1 MKRLLLAVALL
12 TAFPCATMAQV
23 EKQVEVTKAYVP
35 KVEQAAKLAIEP
47 DMTDTVQMRPEID
60 YTITPLSLETTLDTR
75 PIRPASVTYWEFNRP
90 LPFYLKVG
98 AGYPLNSVLDFY
110 AATQN
115 PDTGYA
121 LGYINH
127 KGRYAD
133 IRNCFDVKNNSLWME
148 NRAGVAAGKYL
159 GRHLLEGTSATRTA
173 CCIAT
178 ESTSL
183 RGMRI
188 CARGWRSRLPV
199 RRSTTASSP

>member
-90 LPFYLKVG
+90 LLFYLKVG

-148 NRAGVAAGKYL
+148 NRAGVAAGTCS
-159 GRHLLEGTSATRTA
+159 RDMSATRTA
-173 CCIAT
+173 CCTAT
-178 ESTSL
+178 EAIWLPSSRAAST
-183 RGMRI
+183 RG
-188 CARGWRSRLPV
+188 ASNLSPV
-199 RRSTTASSP
+199 RRSTTASLP

>member
-159 GRHLLEGTSATRTA
+159 GRHLLEGHVSY
-173 CCIAT
+173 
-178 ESTSL
+178 EK
-183 RGMRI
+183 
-188 CARGWRSRLPV
+188 RLLH
-199 RRSTTASSP
+199 RYGG